1 MIISLISCLLILQAK
16 NKQAEYDLL
25 KELQQLHE
33 DNQRT
38 EKDLQ
43 TMKKDLETKKE
54 EVHLF
59 I

>member
-1 MIISLISCLLILQAK
+1 MIISLISCLLILQAE
-16 NKQAEYDLL
+16 NKQAECDLL
-25 KELQQLHE
+25 KELLQLHE

-38 EKDLQ
+38 MEGLL
-43 TMKKDLETKKE
+43 TLKKDLETKEE